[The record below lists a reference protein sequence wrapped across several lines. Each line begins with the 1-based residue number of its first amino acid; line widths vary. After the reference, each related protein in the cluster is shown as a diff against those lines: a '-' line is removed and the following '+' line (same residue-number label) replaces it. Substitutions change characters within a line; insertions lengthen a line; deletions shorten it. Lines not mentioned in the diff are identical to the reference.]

1 MLGEG
6 TEEVTGLFG
15 CCVWEVDGLMVDDV
29 LLPFDKAYIVWLSPL
44 HDHASSSCWMKVLE
58 GEMEEVRYVPKS
70 TGKGE

>member
-1 MLGEG
+1 
-6 TEEVTGLFG
+6 
-15 CCVWEVDGLMVDDV
+15 MVDDV

-58 GEMEEVRYVPKS
+58 GEMEEARYVPKS